1 MKKNIKDQVKQI
13 LFEYPEA
20 NQSDMVLIERYCKD
34 TIPLNCNFSR
44 ALEIL
49 ERQGISFESI
59 TRARRKIQQ
68 ENPELKDERMAE
80 IRSEEEENYYVFYGG
95 RRWTLKNKLKH

>member
-20 NQSDMVLIERYCKD
+20 NQSDMVLIERYCKNA
-34 TIPLNCNFSR
+34 IPLNCNFSR

-49 ERQGISFESI
+49 EKQGISFESI

-80 IRSEEEENYYVFYGG
+80 IRSEEEENYYLFYGG
-95 RRWTLKNKLKH
+95 QR

>member
-1 MKKNIKDQVKQI
+1 MKKSIKDQVKKI
-13 LFEYPEA
+13 LFNYPEA
-20 NQSDMVLIERYCKD
+20 NQSDMVLIEKFCKETIPGIRYC
-34 TIPLNCNFSR
+34 NFGR

-49 ERQGISFESI
+49 EEQGISFESI

-80 IRSEEEENYYVFYGG
+80 IRAKEEENYFVFYGG
-95 RRWTLKNKLKH
+95 H

>member
-1 MKKNIKDQVKQI
+1 
-13 LFEYPEA
+13 
-20 NQSDMVLIERYCKD
+20 MVLIERYCKN
-34 TIPLNCNFSR
+34 TIPLNCNFSK

-49 ERQGISFESI
+49 EKQGISFESI

-95 RRWTLKNKLKH
+95 QRWTLKNKLKH

>member
-1 MKKNIKDQVKQI
+1 
-13 LFEYPEA
+13 
-20 NQSDMVLIERYCKD
+20 MVLIERYCKN
-34 TIPLNCNFSR
+34 TIPLNCNFSK

-49 ERQGISFESI
+49 EKQGISFESI

-95 RRWTLKNKLKH
+95 QR

>member
-1 MKKNIKDQVKQI
+1 MKKSIKDQVKEI
-13 LFEYPEA
+13 LFNYPEA
-20 NQSDMVLIERYCKD
+20 NQSDMVLIERFCKE
-34 TIPLNCNFSR
+34 TIPRNCNFAK

-49 ERQGISFESI
+49 EEQGISFESI

-80 IRSEEEENYYVFYGG
+80 IRAKEEENYFVFYGG
-95 RRWTLKNKLKH
+95 H